1 MIARFVRALVFSVLA
16 LAAPAQADGWS
27 VAETEHFRIYSP
39 LSPALLK
46 SRAAMLEDYRALL
59 ETITTRSAG
68 KTSEPK
74 LDIFLVN
81 DIGGIRPLT
90 GPTRGIAG
98 VYMSGPSRIAAYAD
112 AGATGDQTTLLHEY
126 AHHFMLGLDSAT
138 AYPKWYVEGFAE
150 YFMTAQFQPER
161 ITFGDGNMNRA
172 QWLFYA
178 DWLPLPAVLAGKL
191 DWRDGEKVA
200 MFYAQ
205 SWLLTHYLLRTP
217 ELTPKFEA
225 YLKAVAAGQESVAAF
240 QQHIDPDLSAFQRRL
255 KVYFA
260 RKKLTTS
267 VFPRSPRT
275 PATVV
280 VTPLS
285 AAAEPMLLQL
295 VNLEFGVP
303 DKRQAEA
310 LQMVRSEAGRHPGD
324 PLAERALALAEIRFG
339 DRAAGIARLEA
350 LIAAN
355 PKDAALLRWRGEAA
369 LPPGKPQ
376 ASTSAAT
383 PEQAKAARLWF
394 ARAFKADPNDW
405 QTLYLYALLER
416 PYQKALKPGTLDV
429 LLLAHQLA
437 PQVDEIGM
445 AAAMA
450 LAHADRLPDAA
461 SKLAPIAY
469 RPHNT
474 DLTDAAEALLPV
486 ARSGDAAAFFL
497 AYDTVQ
503 AEQRAAAEA
512 AAAKAREPG
521 NEKGKGKTKTDDD
534 DDE

>member
-1 MIARFVRALVFSVLA
+1 MIARFVRAMILPMLTLGLA
-16 LAAPAQADGWS
+16 GGARADGWS

-39 LSPALLK
+39 QPAAVLK

-59 ETITTRSAG
+59 ETITTRGAS
-68 KTSEPK
+68 KTAEPK
-74 LDIFLVN
+74 LDIFLVT
-81 DIGGIRPLT
+81 DITAIRPLS
-90 GPTRGIAG
+90 GPARGFAG
-98 VYMSGPSRIAAYAD
+98 IYMSGPGRIAAYAD
-112 AGATGDQTTLLHEY
+112 AGADGDRTTLLHEY

-161 ITFGDGNMNRA
+161 ITFGDGNVNRA
-172 QWLFYA
+172 QWLFYE
-178 DWLPLPAVLAGKL
+178 DWLPLEAVLSGNI

-205 SWLLTHYLLRTP
+205 SWLLTHFLLRTP
-217 ELTPKFEA
+217 EFTPKFEA
-225 YLKAVAAGQESVAAF
+225 YLKAVAAGQDSVAAF
-240 QQHIDPDLSAFQRRL
+240 QQHIDPNLAVFQRRL

-267 VFPRSPRT
+267 IFPRSPGT

-285 AAAEPMLLQL
+285 PAAEPMLLEL
-295 VNLEFGVP
+295 ANIEFGVQAS
-303 DKRQAEA
+303 KHAEA
-310 LQMVRSEAGRHPGD
+310 LQKVRADAARFPGD
-324 PLAERALALAEIRFG
+324 PLAERTLALAEIRFG
-339 DRAAGIARLEA
+339 DRAAGIARLET

-376 ASTSAAT
+376 ASTGAAT

-405 QTLYLYALLER
+405 QTLYLYALLEK
-416 PYQKALKPGTLDV
+416 PYGRALKPTTLDV

-445 AAAMA
+445 TAAMA

-461 SKLAPIAY
+461 HKLAPIAY
-469 RPHNT
+469 RPHNSQ
-474 DLTDAAEALLPV
+474 LTEAAEALLPI

-497 AYDTVQ
+497 AYDTVL
-503 AEQRAAAEA
+503 AEQQAAAEA
-512 AAAKAREPG
+512 AKAKASEAGGG
-521 NEKGKGKTKTDDD
+521 NKRKANDDEDDD
-534 DDE
+534 